1 VTTIGDRGLG
11 GAVAPRSAGGWWR
24 TRRGRRRLADAAG
37 YAVLAPLTLAIA
49 FPFLWV
55 LASALRPRERLYE
68 ASLVPGSLTLE
79 HFAWALS
86 QRAFVQPLRNTVLVA
101 AATAALSLVLA
112 TLAAH
117 SLTAYPYRGKR
128 GVLGALLLV
137 NLLPSVLLVVPV
149 FLLVRGAGLYDT
161 LTGLVLVL
169 TTLGAPAATLLL
181 RSIFL
186 GVPRDLLDAAML
198 DGASRIGTLWRIVLP
213 LSRPGLM
220 VAAMSSV
227 VLVWNDVLYALVL
240 TRDVSTQ
247 TIGVALTAQAQAQ
260 FSIVNWSGIL
270 AEGVLVT
277 LPVVLAFAALQR
289 HFVPGNAMSGLR

>member
-1 VTTIGDRGLG
+1 MTTIRGRALG
-11 GAVAPRSAGGWWR
+11 GAARTRSAGGWWR
-24 TRRGRRRLADAAG
+24 TRRGRRRLADAGA
-37 YAVLAPLTLAIA
+37 YVVLAPLTLAIA

-79 HFAWALS
+79 HFAWAFS
-86 QRAFVQPLRNTVLVA
+86 QRAFVEPLRNTVIVA
-101 AATAALSLVLA
+101 ASTAALSLVLA

-117 SLTAYPYRGKR
+117 SLTAYPYRGKH

-169 TTLGAPAATLLL
+169 TTLGAPAVTLLL
-181 RSIFL
+181 RSVFL

-198 DGASRIGTLWRIVLP
+198 DGASRLGTLWRIVLP

-220 VAAMSSV
+220 VGAMSSV

-247 TIGVALTAQAQAQ
+247 TIGVALTTQAQAQ

-289 HFVPGNAMSGLR
+289 HFVPGNATSGLR